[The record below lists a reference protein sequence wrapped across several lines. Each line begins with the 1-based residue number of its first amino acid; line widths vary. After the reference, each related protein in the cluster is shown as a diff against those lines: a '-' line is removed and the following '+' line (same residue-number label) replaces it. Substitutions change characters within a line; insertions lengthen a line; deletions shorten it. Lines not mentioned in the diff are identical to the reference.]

1 MKSNGVLKPSTNG
14 KAVNRI
20 AAVKAVAPGGTEGK
34 AVIKPLIYS
43 TVSLGIIGRSP
54 LIMHAWSVKALREMR
69 EKHAG
74 KKTKNRDVRDP
85 QREAEE
91 ATYKTR
97 DGKPGI
103 PAMAIKNA
111 IIEAAHKDLGVEK
124 TLVRKALFLKCGD
137 PKVVIQLE
145 YESVEEC
152 VEDLVRVAGGSPDLR
167 YRPYFYG
174 WKCRLEFVLETNL
187 LTVETFVTLVNRA
200 GMSVGVCEQRP
211 ERGGEYGRFE
221 VDPDVKIR
229 VS

>member
-1 MKSNGVLKPSTNG
+1 MKANGVGNVSTNG
-14 KAVNRI
+14 KSINRI
-20 AAVKAVAPGGTEGK
+20 AGVADAAGTEGK

-43 TVSLGIIGRSP
+43 TVSLGIVGRSP
-54 LIMHAWSVKALREMR
+54 LIMHKWSEKAMREMR

-74 KKTKNRDVRDP
+74 KKTKSRDVRDP
-85 QREAEE
+85 MKEADE
-91 ATYKTR
+91 ATYKTK
-97 DGKPGI
+97 DGEPGI

-137 PKVVIQLE
+137 PKLVIPID
-145 YESVEEC
+145 YEEVDEC
-152 VEDLVRVAGGSPDLR
+152 VEDLVRVSGGGPDLR
-167 YRPYFYG
+167 YRPYFYD
-174 WKCRLEFVLETNL
+174 WSCVIEFVLETNL
-187 LTVETFVTLVNRA
+187 ITVDTFVTLVNRA